1 MPTDTVKSLR
11 KRNDK
16 LQAQLEVLQNEFKN
30 LESSLADRE
39 VQAASESNG
48 GSHNNDDLESV
59 KCLEFLSAGYDSLS
73 AFQRKLKNNF
83 RVLQRS

>member
-1 MPTDTVKSLR
+1 MHTDTVKSLR
-11 KRNDK
+11 KKNDK

-48 GSHNNDDLESV
+48 GSHDNDDIDESV
-59 KCLEFLSAGYDSLS
+59 KCLEFLSAEYDSLS
-73 AFQRKLKNNF
+73 AF
-83 RVLQRS
+83 